1 MRFKKILSMTLILC
15 MLMGL
20 FPMSVQAADSTAATG
35 DLFLNKTAI
44 LENDGT
50 YTIQLEAYATGTPVR
65 TQVKTGKALQIVI
78 AVDQSGSM
86 VENLES
92 LRNAI
97 AEFVEIVAANGR
109 SFNVQHKIAIVGFAS
124 DEDDSA
130 SYNASESEIAGGSTS
145 EWVNTGLFDS
155 NGEFHNYISGTAVYS
170 QYTGILDG
178 TDTYYVK
185 LSNGAYSKLT
195 YYDSLYNV
203 VVNPVEDRTDL
214 YANVEGEYV
223 SVTGVEKKAYI
234 RLDDNALINQN
245 NTYYI
250 EDEAG
255 EKVAITYGECCSR
268 EAAIYNPKTNRNGSG
283 TTYKKDDILYIVEN
297 GVFTKLVCSSVS
309 GKGNKNSP
317 YKYTWENTSGVEV
330 ELTKGSTWIYKSTQG
345 WHTEDSV
352 EEVIITNSTPI
363 YEYENNS
370 YWYYIDERGQQTEVK
385 DGTALYEY
393 LGNSVWAYQS
403 VTGQTVVWD
412 KETVYTREGGEL
424 EATDYRDAL
433 VPITD
438 GENGQGAVR
447 QSVLTSIGKLNA
459 SGATRTSYGLEM
471 ANKIFESNHYLDD
484 EHGHVVIMFTD
495 GEPGFNASDGY
506 EDEANTTLA
515 NANYLKTTYDASVYT
530 VGLYNSS
537 TSSKVNNFM
546 NGVSSNYENVS
557 ELGDITSSNKVSD
570 KYYQNT
576 SSLDELNG
584 IFTNITVDSTTTST
598 TVELDETAILRD
610 ILGTGVELM
619 QGSTITAVKVPG
631 SKESDDADIVWD
643 TNHNVSIGTVT
654 IDTPLAEF
662 TNDSDSNIKL
672 YNLNKNLMG
681 DSGEYHPHTVDVSGF
696 DYCGNY
702 IATGKDGYKLV
713 VTITGVEASPYAIWN
728 QAMFTNNDYSGI
740 WTPQTETQDRELKA
754 SFVQPTTLLTSTNYV
769 VDYAKPFTMNVADD
783 LGMSAIT
790 HLDSDDTNKFS
801 EAKTTI
807 SDKFGSISKTGTT
820 TLQYTPKNMNWSDVE
835 SFYVFGKTENEF
847 ILAQTANEVY
857 RNLWSRVNV
866 IPANNVY
873 YEDTF
878 VTDES
883 AGTVGIEYSGDWT
896 TDGSASGNT
905 ETVNGA
911 VHGWEDSLS
920 NDTGYS
926 DGSAHKSDTVGATA
940 TFTFTG
946 TGVDIYSRTDMK
958 TGIVMAMLV
967 EGDSMTQ
974 QGANGNTVNKPVKKL
989 LMVDCLGASEEGNP
1003 YYQIPT
1009 LSFEDLNYGTYT
1021 VKIVVSRAISRDPET
1036 NEVIEGT
1043 ARSTYYL
1050 DGIRV
1055 YNPVDNINSFVQDAY
1070 GEEINAM
1077 YAEVRD
1083 SLLAAEDFGSGDGV
1097 SGAVYVDE
1105 DGDGKIDEDTSDT
1118 GTFEVFGSK
1127 NEVYLKKGQMIAF
1140 SVNYDENARYFVG
1153 LKSVEGASLDVNITG
1168 EAKKIA
1174 HSTDL
1179 YYEVSKEQLAENGGI
1194 ITIMNNGEKVL
1205 AVTKL
1210 RLTNVS
1216 QTASASL
1223 FSLRPEAE
1231 LAAYARSLD
1240 MSEPEEPTTPEVD
1253 IENPEITEERDP
1265 ELDSVVDKLFTDI
1278 YSWF

>member
-1 MRFKKILSMTLILC
+1 MGFKKILSMTLILC

-86 VENLES
+86 VKNLES
-92 LRNAI
+92 VRNAI
-97 AEFVEIVAANGR
+97 TEFVEIVAANGR

-124 DEDDSA
+124 NEEDGA
-130 SYNASESEIAGGSTS
+130 STGTSGASIAGGSS
-145 EWVNTGLFDS
+145 SKWVNTGVFDS
-155 NGEFHNYISGTAVYS
+155 NGEFQNYMSGTAT
-170 QYTGILDG
+170 YTEHTG
-178 TDTYYVK
+178 TLGNDDNYYVK
-185 LSNGAYSKLT
+185 LSDGTYAELT
-195 YYDSLYNV
+195 YFDSMYSSV
-203 VVNPVEDRTDL
+203 SNPSTDRKDL
-214 YANVEGEYV
+214 YVNVNGEYIPVTYQQEVYVESKASDTSKTYYIDDAKTPIYTMEVEEESEIYTEV
-223 SVTGVEKKAYI
+223 SSVN
-234 RLDDNALINQN
+234 NAQGQ
-245 NTYYI
+245 TYYI
-250 EDEAG
+250 EIDGVWTE
-255 EKVAITYGECCSR
+255 ITYDRTTEWFIG
-268 EAAIYNPKTNRNGSG
+268 IKTHYWVDADGNEY
-283 TTYKKDDILYIVEN
+283 TTSTIL
-297 GVFTKLVCSSVS
+297 GMTS
-309 GKGNKNSP
+309 NKF
-317 YKYTWENTSGVEV
+317 
-330 ELTKGSTWIYKSTQG
+330 
-345 WHTEDSV
+345 
-352 EEVIITNSTPI
+352 
-363 YEYENNS
+363 NNS
-370 YWYYIDERGQQTEVK
+370 YTANTRTRGTVTKNVWTTNGTTILDLANHTVYEKATGWIYMDDEGNNVVTEDTLYEVK
-385 DGTALYEY
+385 DSKVWIYENA
-393 LGNSVWAYQS
+393 NSE
-403 VTGQTVVWD
+403 TVVLNG
-412 KETVYTREGGEL
+412 ETVYTREGGEL
-424 EATDYRDAL
+424 ETIDYQDAL
-433 VPITD
+433 VPVTD
-438 GENGQGAVR
+438 GEDGQGNITT
-447 QSVLTSIGKLNA
+447 SITTSIGSLSA

-631 SKESDDADIVWD
+631 SKESDDADIVWN

-681 DSGEYHPHTVDVSGF
+681 DSGEYNPHTVDVSGF

-740 WTPQTETQDRELKA
+740 WTPQTETTDRELKA
-754 SFVQPTTLLTSTNYV
+754 SFTQPTTMLTSTNYV
-769 VDYAKPFTMNVADD
+769 VDYAKPFDIDVSAD
-783 LGMSAIT
+783 LSMSEIT
-790 HLDSDDTNKFS
+790 HLDNDDTNGFS
-801 EAKTTI
+801 EKVTSF
-807 SDKFGSISKTGTT
+807 SDEHGSVSKTGTT
-820 TLQYTPKNMNWSDVE
+820 TLEYTPKNMNWDEIE
-835 SFYVFGKTENEF
+835 SFYVFGKTTDEF
-847 ILAQTANEVY
+847 ILTQSANEVY
-857 RNLWSRVNV
+857 GNLWSRINV

-878 VTDES
+878 VTDKS
-883 AGTVGIEYSGDWT
+883 TGTVGIEYSGTWT

-911 VHGWEDSLS
+911 VHGWEEQLS

-989 LMVDCLGASEEGNP
+989 LMVDCLGASEEENP

-1021 VKIVVSRAISRDPET
+1021 VKIVVSRAISRHPET

-1055 YNPVDNINSFVQDAY
+1055 YNPVDNTNSFVQDAY

-1083 SLLAAEDFGSGDGV
+1083 SLLAAGNFGSGDGV
-1097 SGAVYVDE
+1097 SGAVYVDK

-1118 GTFEVFGSK
+1118 ETFKVFGSK

>member
-20 FPMSVQAADSTAATG
+20 FPMSVQAADSTAASESVG
-35 DLFLNKTAI
+35 DLFLDKTAI

-50 YTIQLEAYATGTPVR
+50 CTIQLEAYATGTPVK
-65 TQVKTGKALQIVI
+65 TQVKEGKALQIVI
-78 AVDQSGSM
+78 VIDQSGSTL
-86 VENLES
+86 VDGYLDNVKT
-92 LRNAI
+92 AVK
-97 AEFVEIVAANGR
+97 EFVEVVAANGR
-109 SFNVQHKIAIVGFAS
+109 SFEVEHQIAIVGFAS
-124 DEDDSA
+124 NGSDGGSTLSGYDFGV
-130 SYNASESEIAGGSTS
+130 AGGSES
-145 EWVNTGLFDS
+145 EWVNTGVFDS
-155 NGEFHNYISGTAVYS
+155 EGNFQNYASGDAVYTE
-170 QYTGILDG
+170 YDG
-178 TDTYYVK
+178 ELNLNDSYYVK
-185 LSNGAYSKLT
+185 LSDGTYSEIM
-195 YYDSLYNV
+195 YQEVMYHEV
-203 VVNPVEDRTDL
+203 ANPNTSRKDL
-214 YANVEGEYV
+214 YAILNGKYVPVEYMTYEGYV
-223 SVTGVEKKAYI
+223 KLA
-234 RLDDNALINQN
+234 DNSSMVQG

-250 EDEAG
+250 DGESNG
-255 EKVAITYGECCSR
+255 EKETINYGDCYSKTT
-268 EAAIYNPKTNRNGSG
+268 YNPRTSSWGGSG
-283 TTYKKDDILYIVEN
+283 DLYETGDEIYVLDED
-297 GVFTKLVCSSVS
+297 GTLIKLTCTRS
-309 GKGNKNSP
+309 GWFLD
-317 YKYTWENTSGVEV
+317 YEYTWKTEEGTTWSLKSGDA
-330 ELTKGSTWIYKSTQG
+330 IYKSTTG
-345 WHTEDSV
+345 WYSPSTNILVNINDS
-352 EEVIITNSTPI
+352 TDI
-363 YEYENNS
+363 YEWKESTGWFHTNENEDK
-370 YWYYIDERGQQTEVK
+370 IDIPSTQV
-385 DGTALYEY
+385 LYEKEK
-393 LGNSVWAYQS
+393 
-403 VTGQTVVWD
+403 GQFWTYTDENKSMVQVSN
-412 KETVYTREGGEL
+412 ETLHTREGGEL
-424 EATDYRDAL
+424 EGVDYRDAL
-433 VPITD
+433 VPVTD
-438 GENGQGAVR
+438 GENGTGDIR
-447 QSVLTSIGKLNA
+447 ESILTSIDKINS
-459 SGATRTSYGLEM
+459 SGATRTSYGMEM
-471 ANKIFESNHYLDD
+471 ADKIFQSNHSGEAD
-484 EHGHVVIMFTD
+484 HGHVVVAFTD
-495 GEPGFNASDGY
+495 GSPGYDGFD
-506 EDEANTTLA
+506 ETEANSSLA
-515 NANYLKTTYDASVYT
+515 SAYDIKNTYDGEIYT
-530 VGLYNSS
+530 VGLYDEKLDTDN
-537 TSSKVNNFM
+537 TTLFM
-546 NGVSSNYENVS
+546 KGLSSNYKSVQS
-557 ELGDITSSNKVSD
+557 MDDISSTTADAD
-570 KYYQNT
+570 KYYQTT
-576 SSLDELNG
+576 SDMTRLND
-584 IFTNITVDSTTTST
+584 IFTNITTESTTTST
-598 TVELDETAILRD
+598 KVTLTAKSILRD
-610 ILGTGVELM
+610 IMGTGMELVAGSSISAKKVSGTWDTSQVDNIKWGTAVEL
-619 QGSTITAVKVPG
+619 
-631 SKESDDADIVWD
+631 E
-643 TNHNVSIGTVT
+643 TVT
-654 IDTPLAEF
+654 IDDTDTFSNAE
-662 TNDSDSNIKL
+662 DSMIKIF
-672 YNLNKNLMG
+672 NLGANKENVG
-681 DSGEYHPHTVDVSGF
+681 TYHPHTIDVNGF
-696 DYCGNY
+696 DYQAEY
-702 IATGKDGYKLV
+702 ISEGHDGSKLL
-713 VTITGVEASPYAIWN
+713 VTITGVEASPYAVWN
-728 QAMFTNNDYSGI
+728 QVMFTNNDYSGI

-769 VDYAKPFTMNVADD
+769 VDYAKPFTMDVAAD

-790 HLDSDDTNKFS
+790 HLDGDDTNKFS

-807 SDKFGSISKTGTT
+807 SDKFGSISKIGTT
-820 TLQYTPKNMNWSDVE
+820 TLQYTPKNMNWDEVE

-847 ILAQTANEVY
+847 ILTQTANEVY
-857 RNLWSRVNV
+857 SNLWSRVNV

-878 VTDES
+878 VTEET
-883 AGTVGIEYSGDWT
+883 GTVGIEYSGNWT
-896 TDGSASGNT
+896 TDGSAPGNT
-905 ETVNGA
+905 ETVNGS
-911 VHGWEDSLS
+911 VHGWEEALS
-920 NDTGYS
+920 DDTGYS

-1036 NEVIEGT
+1036 NEVIEST

-1055 YNPVDNINSFVQDAY
+1055 YNPVDITNSFVQDAY
-1070 GEEINAM
+1070 GEEINAT

-1083 SLLAAEDFGSGDGV
+1083 SLLAAGDFGSGDGV

-1153 LKSVEGASLDVNITG
+1153 LKSVEGAALDVNITG

>member
-109 SFNVQHKIAIVGFAS
+109 SFNVQHRIAIVGFAS
-124 DEDDSA
+124 NEKDGA
-130 SYNASESEIAGGSTS
+130 STGTSGASIAGGSS
-145 EWVNTGLFDS
+145 SKWVNTGVFDS
-155 NGEFHNYISGTAVYS
+155 NGEFQNYMSGTAT
-170 QYTGILDG
+170 YTEHTG
-178 TDTYYVK
+178 TLGNDDNYYVK
-185 LSNGAYSKLT
+185 LSDGTYAELTCFDSMYSSVSNPSTDRKDLYVNVNGEYIPVTYQQEVYVESKASDTSKT
-195 YYDSLYNV
+195 YYIDDAKTPIYTMEVEEESEIYTEV
-203 VVNPVEDRTDL
+203 SSVN
-214 YANVEGEYV
+214 
-223 SVTGVEKKAYI
+223 
-234 RLDDNALINQN
+234 NAQGQ
-245 NTYYI
+245 TYYI
-250 EDEAG
+250 EIDGVWTE
-255 EKVAITYGECCSR
+255 ITYDRTKNWYIGETHYWVDADGNEYTTST
-268 EAAIYNPKTNRNGSG
+268 ILGKTS
-283 TTYKKDDILYIVEN
+283 
-297 GVFTKLVCSSVS
+297 
-309 GKGNKNSP
+309 NKF
-317 YKYTWENTSGVEV
+317 
-330 ELTKGSTWIYKSTQG
+330 
-345 WHTEDSV
+345 
-352 EEVIITNSTPI
+352 
-363 YEYENNS
+363 NNS
-370 YWYYIDERGQQTEVK
+370 YTANTRTRGTVTKNVWTTNGTTILDLANHTVYEKATGWIYMDDEGNNVVTEDTLYEVK
-385 DGTALYEY
+385 DSKVWIYENA
-393 LGNSVWAYQS
+393 NSE
-403 VTGQTVVWD
+403 TVVLNG
-412 KETVYTREGGEL
+412 ETVYTREGGEL
-424 EATDYRDAL
+424 ETIDYQDAL
-433 VPITD
+433 VPVTD
-438 GENGQGAVR
+438 GEDGQGNITT
-447 QSVLTSIGKLNA
+447 SITTSIGSLSA

-471 ANKIFESNHYLDD
+471 ADKIFESNHHLGE

-495 GEPGFNASDGY
+495 GVPGYSTGSSYEGEATNEKNA
-506 EDEANTTLA
+506 TLEK
-515 NANYLKTTYDASVYT
+515 ANYLKTEYDAAIYT
-530 VGLYNSS
+530 VGLYDSS
-537 TSSKVNNFM
+537 TSASVDDFM
-546 NGVSSNYENVS
+546 NGASSNYENVTS
-557 ELGDITSSNKVSD
+557 LDDITDENKVSD

-576 SSLDELNG
+576 SSIDELND

-631 SKESDDADIVWD
+631 SKESDDADIVWN

-681 DSGEYHPHTVDVSGF
+681 DSGEYNPHTVDVSGF

-740 WTPQTETQDRELKA
+740 WTPQTETTDRELKA
-754 SFVQPTTLLTSTNYV
+754 SFTQPTTMLTSTNYV
-769 VDYAKPFTMNVADD
+769 VDYAKPFDIDVSAD
-783 LGMSAIT
+783 LSMSEIT
-790 HLDSDDTNKFS
+790 HLDNDDTNGFS
-801 EAKTTI
+801 EKVTSF
-807 SDKFGSISKTGTT
+807 SDEHGSVSKTGTT
-820 TLQYTPKNMNWSDVE
+820 TLEYTPKNMNWDEIE
-835 SFYVFGKTENEF
+835 SFYVFGKTTDEF
-847 ILAQTANEVY
+847 ILTQSANKVH
-857 RNLWSRVNV
+857 RNLWSRINV

-878 VTDES
+878 VTDKS
-883 AGTVGIEYSGDWT
+883 TGTVGIEYSGTWT

-911 VHGWEDSLS
+911 VHGWEEQLS

-1021 VKIVVSRAISRDPET
+1021 VKIVVSRAISRNPVT

-1055 YNPVDNINSFVQDAY
+1055 YNPVDNTNSFVQDAY

-1083 SLLAAEDFGSGDGV
+1083 SLLAAEDFGSSDGV
-1097 SGAVYVDE
+1097 SGAVYVDK

-1118 GTFEVFGSK
+1118 GTFKVFGSK

-1179 YYEVSKEQLAENGGI
+1179 YYEVSKEQLAENGRI

-1253 IENPEITEERDP
+1253 IENPEITEERDL